1 MLIHKDTKRS
11 EIYYQIYKTISLV
24 NDWNMMD
31 MDLRVFGQLLY
42 EYKELHLRYTE
53 DILNTVFLDKKMK
66 DRLIIT
72 LDTTYHSL
80 MNSIARLKKLGLLNE
95 KNMINPDHLRLTVP
109 DAPIVS
115 ITIQFYMK

>member
-1 MLIHKDTKRS
+1 
-11 EIYYQIYKTISLV
+11 
-24 NDWNMMD
+24 MMD